1 MKEPAWQSE
10 DDQRRRMTTHS
21 RAQPASAT
29 MKRITRHSYFDAP
42 SGTLPKEEWL
52 RKTREQNEAVQQAIK
67 SDTIDSLTQN

>member
-1 MKEPAWQSE
+1 LPEGGFGLLGKE
-10 DDQRRRMTTHS
+10 D
-21 RAQPASAT
+21 
-29 MKRITRHSYFDAP
+29 DAP